1 MGTDA
6 LQWANI
12 KKIMNWKWQMPSA
25 KSPKG
30 IVILKSYIAEGA
42 KQWMKWQNAS
52 PVLIQKLSSG
62 VVLGQSNWTR
72 DALSFNLN

>member
-1 MGTDA
+1 
-6 LQWANI
+6 
-12 KKIMNWKWQMPSA
+12 MPSA

-42 KQWMKWQNAS
+42 KQRMKWRNAS